1 METLIGH
8 CAPGAGSRPSTV
20 AESCPILLGN
30 LRLSTLQKEGQNRP
44 DLPVSTRWR
53 QNREPPELG
62 GNVAM

>member
-20 AESCPILLGN
+20 AESCPILRGN
-30 LRLSTLQKEGQNRP
+30 LRLSTLQKAGQNRP
-44 DLPVSTRWR
+44 DLPVTRWR
-53 QNREPPELG
+53 HWEPPELG